1 MDLPRWRGLIG
12 EIDKRLQVVRV
23 LARSGIARPER
34 PDRLIRAVLALV
46 EWDRTP
52 AAGVAANAARH
63 PNDHYVIDELGR
75 LTFSEVH
82 HRTNAIANGLAEAGI
97 EAGQRVAI
105 MCRNHRYFVEG
116 VVACSKLGADAVL
129 LNTDFAGP
137 QIVDVVK
144 REKVRALIYDEEFTD
159 LLKDAGKR
167 RKRFVAWT
175 DGEPTD
181 TTIEELI
188 ASSDDSDPEP
198 PEKPGKQIILT
209 SGTTGAPKGA
219 SRPPISSLDPLI
231 AILSAIPLKTRE
243 THVIVAPMFHSWGFF
258 HFSLSFLL
266 ATTLVLRRR
275 FDPERTLS
283 TIAEHAAQSAPM
295 VPVMLQRIMELPD
308 AVRRRY
314 DLSSLRAVPLSGS
327 AIPGDL
333 ALRFMD
339 DFGDVVYNLY
349 GSTEVGYASIATP
362 EDLREAPGTAGRVP
376 YDTVVKIL
384 DDKGVELPQGEIGRI
399 FVGSDVLFEGYTSGD
414 NKEMIDGLMSTGDVG
429 HFDEDGRL
437 FVTGRD
443 DEMIVSGGENV
454 FPREIEDL
462 LVRHEAIADA
472 AVIGV
477 PDEKFG
483 QRLKAFVVT
492 RDGQKVTEEDVR
504 GYVKQHLARFKVPR
518 EVEFLDELPRNPTG
532 KVLKRVL
539 AERSES

>member
-1 MDLPRWRGLIG
+1 MELPHWRGLIG

-34 PDRLIRAVLALV
+34 PDRLIGAVIALL

-52 AAGVAANAARH
+52 AAGAAANAARH
-63 PNDHYVIDELGR
+63 PHDTYIIDELGR
-75 LTFSEVH
+75 LTFAEVH
-82 HRTNAIANGLAEAGI
+82 DRTNAIANGLADAGI
-97 EAGQRVAI
+97 EAGQRIAI
-105 MCRNHRYFVEG
+105 MCRNHRYFVEA
-116 VVACSKLGADAVL
+116 VIASSKLGADAVL

-137 QIVDVVK
+137 QIVDTVK
-144 REKVRALIYDEEFTD
+144 REKVRALIYDEEFAD

-167 RKRFVAWT
+167 RKRYVAWT
-175 DGEPTD
+175 DGDPTD
-181 TTIEELI
+181 PTIEELI
-188 ASSDDSDPEP
+188 ASNDDSEPEP
-198 PEKPGKQIILT
+198 PDKPGKQIILT
-209 SGTTGAPKGA
+209 SGTTGTPKGA

-243 THVIVAPMFHSWGFF
+243 THFIVAPMFHSWGFF

-266 ATTLVLRRR
+266 ATTVVLRRR

-283 TIAEHAAQSAPM
+283 TIAEHAARSAPM

-308 AVRRRY
+308 AARRRY

-333 ALRFMD
+333 AIRFMD
-339 DFGDVVYNLY
+339 DLGDVVYNLY

-362 EDLREAPGTAGRVP
+362 QDLREAPGTAGRVP

-384 DDKGVELPQGEIGRI
+384 DDKGKEVPQGEIGRI
-399 FVGSDVLFEGYTSGD
+399 FVGSDVLFEGYTSGG
-414 NKEMIDGLMSTGDVG
+414 NKEIVDGLMSSGDVG
-429 HFDEDGRL
+429 RFDEDGRL

-462 LVRHEAIADA
+462 LARHQAVSEA

-483 QRLKAFVVT
+483 QRLKAFVVA
-492 RDGQKVTEEDVR
+492 RDGEKVTEDDIR

-518 EVEFLDELPRNPTG
+518 DIEFLDELPRNPTG

-539 AERSES
+539 VEREQ

>member
-1 MDLPRWRGLIG
+1 
-12 EIDKRLQVVRV
+12 
-23 LARSGIARPER
+23 
-34 PDRLIRAVLALV
+34 
-46 EWDRTP
+46 RTP
-52 AAGVAANAARH
+52 AAGAAANATRH
-63 PNDHYVIDELGR
+63 GDEVSVIDELGR
-75 LTFSEVH
+75 LSFAEVH
-82 HRTNAIANGLAEAGI
+82 RRTNALANGMGEAGI
-97 EAGQRVAI
+97 AEGDRVAV
-105 MCRNHRYFVEG
+105 MCRNSRYFVDA
-116 VVACSKLGADAVL
+116 VIACSKLGADAVL

-137 QIVDVVK
+137 QIVDIVK
-144 REKVRALIYDEEFTD
+144 REKVRAVIYDEEFAE
-159 LLKDAGKR
+159 LLAEAGTR

-175 DGEPTD
+175 DGDPKDPTL
-181 TTIEELI
+181 EELI
-188 ASSDDSDPEP
+188 ADSDDSDPEP
-198 PEKPGKQIILT
+198 PDKPGRQIILT
-209 SGTTGAPKGA
+209 SGTTGTPKGA

-231 AILSAIPLKTRE
+231 AILSAIPFKTRE
-243 THVIVAPMFHSWGFF
+243 THFIVAPMFHSWGFF

-266 ATTLVLRRR
+266 ATTIVLRRR

-333 ALRFMD
+333 AIRFMD

-362 EDLREAPGTAGRVP
+362 EDLRDAPGTAGRVP

-384 DDKGVELPQGEIGRI
+384 DDKGKELPQGEIGRI
-399 FVGSDVLFEGYTSGD
+399 FVGSDVLFEGYTSGG
-414 NKEMIDGLMSTGDVG
+414 NKEMVDGLMSTGDVG
-429 HFDEDGRL
+429 SFDEDGRL

-462 LVRHEAIADA
+462 LATHSSIADA
-472 AVIGV
+472 AVIGI

-483 QRLKAFVVT
+483 QRLKAFVVP
-492 RDGQKVTEEDVR
+492 RDGNTLSEDDVR
-504 GYVKQHLARFKVPR
+504 DYVKRHLARFKVPR

-539 AERSES
+539 AEREK

>member
-1 MDLPRWRGLIG
+1 
-12 EIDKRLQVVRV
+12 
-23 LARSGIARPER
+23 
-34 PDRLIRAVLALV
+34 
-46 EWDRTP
+46 
-52 AAGVAANAARH
+52 
-63 PNDHYVIDELGR
+63 
-75 LTFSEVH
+75 
-82 HRTNAIANGLAEAGI
+82 
-97 EAGQRVAI
+97 
-105 MCRNHRYFVEG
+105 MCRNHRYFVEA
-116 VVACSKLGADAVL
+116 VIACSKLGADAVL

-137 QIVDVVK
+137 QITDIVK
-144 REKVRALIYDEEFTD
+144 REKVRALIFDEEFGD
-159 LLKDAGKR
+159 LLEEAGKR
-167 RKRFVAWT
+167 RKRYVAWT
-175 DGEPTD
+175 DGEPKDATV
-181 TTIEELI
+181 EELI

-209 SGTTGAPKGA
+209 SGTSGAPKGA
-219 SRPPISSLDPLI
+219 ARPPISSLDPVI
-231 AILSAIPLKTRE
+231 AILSAIPFKTRE
-243 THVIVAPMFHSWGFF
+243 THFVVAPLFHSWGFF
-258 HFSLSFLL
+258 HFSMSFLL
-266 ATTLVLRRR
+266 ATTVVLRRR

-362 EDLREAPGTAGRVP
+362 ADLREAPGTAGRVP
-376 YDTVVKIL
+376 YGTVVKIL
-384 DDKGVELPQGEIGRI
+384 DEKGKELPQGEVGRI
-399 FVGSDVLFEGYTSGD
+399 FVGSDVTFEGYTSGGT
-414 NKEMIDGLMSTGDVG
+414 KEMVDGLMSSGDVG
-429 HFDEDGRL
+429 SFDEDGRL

-462 LVRHEAIADA
+462 LARHEAIAEA

-492 RDGQKVTEEDVR
+492 RDGEKITEEDVR

-532 KVLKRVL
+532 KVLKRELV
-539 AERSES
+539 ERSE

>member
-1 MDLPRWRGLIG
+1 VDLPQWRDLVGK
-12 EIDKRLQVVRV
+12 IDKRFQAVRV
-23 LARSGIARPER
+23 LAQSGIARPER
-34 PDRLIRAVLALV
+34 PDRMIAALLALL

-52 AAGVAANAARH
+52 AAGAAANAARH
-63 PNDHYVIDELGR
+63 PNDVFLIDELGR
-75 LTFSEVH
+75 LTFAEVH
-82 HRTNAIANGLAEAGI
+82 DRTNAIANGLAEAGI
-97 EAGQRVAI
+97 KEGQRIAI
-105 MCRNHRYFVEG
+105 MCRNHRYFVEA
-116 VVACSKLGADAVL
+116 VIACSKLGADAVL

-137 QIVDVVK
+137 QITDIVK
-144 REKVRALIYDEEFTD
+144 REKVRALIFDEEFGE
-159 LLKDAGKR
+159 LLQEAGKR
-167 RKRFVAWT
+167 RKRYVAWT
-175 DGEPTD
+175 DGEPND
-181 TTIEELI
+181 AAVEELI

-219 SRPPISSLDPLI
+219 ARPPIASLDPVI
-231 AILSAIPLKTRE
+231 AILSAIPFKTRE
-243 THVIVAPMFHSWGFF
+243 THFVVAPLFHSWGFF
-258 HFSLSFLL
+258 HFSMSFLL
-266 ATTLVLRRR
+266 ATTVVLRRR

-362 EDLREAPGTAGRVP
+362 ADLREAPGTAGRVP
-376 YDTVVKIL
+376 YGTVVKIL
-384 DDKGVELPQGEIGRI
+384 DEKGKELPQGEVGRI
-399 FVGSDVLFEGYTSGD
+399 FVGSDVTFEGYTSGGT
-414 NKEMIDGLMSTGDVG
+414 KEVVDGLMSSGDVG
-429 HFDEDGRL
+429 SFDEDGRL

-462 LVRHEAIADA
+462 LARHEAIAEA

-477 PDEKFG
+477 PDERFG

-492 RDGQKVTEEDVR
+492 RDREKITEEDVR

-518 EVEFLDELPRNPTG
+518 EVAFLDELPRNPTG
-532 KVLKRVL
+532 KVLKRELV
-539 AERSES
+539 ERSE